1 MSDYIKREDAIKAFK
16 RVLDEDFPYI
26 SEETPRERI
35 AAIPSADVVEVRH
48 GRWLRVGQS
57 FIDPNKFLCFE
68 CSICRCTL
76 DNHIKVEPNYC
87 PNCGARMD
95 GEEE

>member
-1 MSDYIKREDAIKAFK
+1 MSDFIKREDVIKTVIDHSSFNA
-16 RVLDEDFPYI
+16 
-26 SEETPRERI
+26 EEAEYMFSGCE
-35 AAIPSADVVEVRH
+35 SADVVEVRH

-57 FIDPNKFLCFE
+57 FIDPNKFLCLE

-76 DNHIKVEPNYC
+76 DNHIKVEQNYC